1 MVQTRSRATS
11 SSHQESKDDSSNP
24 HRDRQSNP
32 VMQQSSIQ
40 HMQSMA
46 AAMVEL
52 TRQNQ
57 ELTRGINLKKQ
68 CYEAYTEG
76 QAQNQEDRGNI
87 EPESQSRG
95 TTS

>member
-1 MVQTRSRATS
+1 
-11 SSHQESKDDSSNP
+11 
-24 HRDRQSNP
+24 
-32 VMQQSSIQ
+32 MQQSSIQ

-46 AAMVEL
+46 IAMVEL

-68 CYEAYTEG
+68 CYKAYTEG